1 MQPKELHA
9 HARIKFEP
17 TRVQKQL
24 ECRLFGKTFRSVA
37 AAARNYEL
45 SLSTVY
51 QWHHEHRHRESFPKT
66 KRWDKW
72 RAEHAVADT
81 DTTISG

>member
-1 MQPKELHA
+1 MQPKELNA

-37 AAARNYEL
+37 AAARNFEL

-51 QWHHEHRHRESFPKT
+51 EWHHEGKYREAFPKT
-66 KRWDKW
+66 KRWDRW
-72 RAEHAVADT
+72 RTEHEVVETNHANA
-81 DTTISG
+81 G

>member
-1 MQPKELHA
+1 MQPKELNA
-9 HARIKFEP
+9 HARRRYEP

-37 AAARNYEL
+37 AAARYYEL

-51 QWHHEHRHRESFPKT
+51 EWHHDRRHRETFPKT

-72 RAEHAVADT
+72 RAEHEVADT
-81 DTTISG
+81 HSTSAR

>member
-1 MQPKELHA
+1 MQHIKIDGGTMQPKELNA
-9 HARIKFEP
+9 HARCRYEP

-51 QWHHEHRHRESFPKT
+51 EWHH
-66 KRWDKW
+66 
-72 RAEHAVADT
+72 VA
-81 DTTISG
+81 

>member
-1 MQPKELHA
+1 MQPQELHA
-9 HARIKFEP
+9 HARCKYEP

-37 AAARNYEL
+37 AAARYYEL

-51 QWHHEHRHRESFPKT
+51 QWHHEHRHRETFPKT

-72 RAEHAVADT
+72 RAT
-81 DTTISG
+81 DEVVNIDSTSAG

>member
-1 MQPKELHA
+1 MQPKELNA
-9 HARIKFEP
+9 HARCRYEP

-37 AAARNYEL
+37 AAARYYEL

-51 QWHHEHRHRESFPKT
+51 EWHHDRRHRETFPKT

-72 RAEHAVADT
+72 RAKHEVVNT
-81 DTTISG
+81 DSTSAR

>member
-1 MQPKELHA
+1 MQPQELHA
-9 HARIKFEP
+9 HARCKYEP

-37 AAARNYEL
+37 AAARYYDL

-51 QWHHEHRHRESFPKT
+51 QWHHEHRHRETVPKT

-72 RAEHAVADT
+72 RAT
-81 DTTISG
+81 DEVVNIDSTSAG

>member
-1 MQPKELHA
+1 MQPKNMNA
-9 HARIKFEP
+9 HARCKYEP

-37 AAARNYEL
+37 AAARYYDL

-51 QWHHEHRHRESFPKT
+51 QWHHEHRHRETFPKT

-72 RAEHAVADT
+72 RAT
-81 DTTISG
+81 DEVVNIDSTSAG

>member
-1 MQPKELHA
+1 MQPKELNA
-9 HARIKFEP
+9 HARCKYEP

-51 QWHHEHRHRESFPKT
+51 QWHHEGRHRETFPKT

-72 RAEHAVADT
+72 RAKDEVVNT
-81 DTTISG
+81 DSTSAR

>member
-1 MQPKELHA
+1 MQPKELNA
-9 HARIKFEP
+9 HARCRYEP

-24 ECRLFGKTFRSVA
+24 ECRLFGKTFHSVA
-37 AAARNYEL
+37 AAARYYEL

-51 QWHHEHRHRESFPKT
+51 EWHHDRRHRETFPKT

-72 RAEHAVADT
+72 RAEHEVVNT
-81 DTTISG
+81 DSTSAR

>member
-1 MQPKELHA
+1 MQPQELHA

-51 QWHHEHRHRESFPKT
+51 QWHHEHRHRETFPKT

-72 RAEHAVADT
+72 RNNNEAV
-81 DTTISG
+81 

>member
-1 MQPKELHA
+1 MQPQELHA
-9 HARIKFEP
+9 HARCKYEP

-37 AAARNYEL
+37 AAARYYDL

-51 QWHHEHRHRESFPKT
+51 QWHHEHRHRETFPKT

-72 RAEHAVADT
+72 RAEHEVVNT
-81 DTTISG
+81 DSNNAG

>member
-1 MQPKELHA
+1 MQPKNMNA
-9 HARIKFEP
+9 HARCKYEP

>member
-1 MQPKELHA
+1 MQPQELHA
-9 HARIKFEP
+9 HARCKYEP

-37 AAARNYEL
+37 AAARYYDL

-51 QWHHEHRHRESFPKT
+51 QWHHEHRHRETFPKT
-66 KRWDKW
+66 NRWEKW
-72 RAEHAVADT
+72 RAT
-81 DTTISG
+81 DEVVNFDCTSEG

>member
-1 MQPKELHA
+1 MQPKELNA
-9 HARIKFEP
+9 HARCRYEP

-37 AAARNYEL
+37 AAARNFEL

-51 QWHHEHRHRESFPKT
+51 EWHHEGKYREAFPKT

-72 RAEHAVADT
+72 RAEDEVVNIDSTSAR
-81 DTTISG
+81 

>member
-24 ECRLFGKTFRSVA
+24 ECRLFGKTFRSVV
-37 AAARNYEL
+37 AAARYYEL
-45 SLSTVY
+45 SPSTAY
-51 QWHHEHRHRESFPKT
+51 QWHHEHRHRETFPKT

-81 DTTISG
+81 DTTISR

>member
-1 MQPKELHA
+1 MQPKNMNA
-9 HARIKFEP
+9 HARCKYEP

-37 AAARNYEL
+37 AAARWYEI
-45 SLSTVY
+45 SLSTAY
-51 QWHHEHRHRESFPKT
+51 QWHHERRHRETFPKT

-72 RAEHAVADT
+72 RAT
-81 DTTISG
+81 DEVVNIDSTSAG

>member
-9 HARIKFEP
+9 HARCKYEP

-51 QWHHEHRHRESFPKT
+51 QWHHEQRHRESFPKT

>member
-1 MQPKELHA
+1 MQPKNMNA
-9 HARIKFEP
+9 HARCKYEP

-37 AAARNYEL
+37 AAARYYEL

-51 QWHHEHRHRESFPKT
+51 QWHHEHRHRETFPKT
-66 KRWDKW
+66 RRWDKW
-72 RAEHAVADT
+72 RAKDEVANT
-81 DTTISG
+81 DSTIAG

>member
-1 MQPKELHA
+1 MQPKNMNA
-9 HARIKFEP
+9 HARCKYEP

-37 AAARNYEL
+37 AAARYYEL

-51 QWHHEHRHRESFPKT
+51 QWHHEHRHRETFPKT

-72 RAEHAVADT
+72 RAT
-81 DTTISG
+81 DEVVNIDSTSAG

>member
-1 MQPKELHA
+1 MQPKELNA
-9 HARIKFEP
+9 HARCRYEP

-37 AAARNYEL
+37 AAARYYEL

-51 QWHHEHRHRESFPKT
+51 EWHHDRRHRETFPKT

-72 RAEHAVADT
+72 RAEHEVADT
-81 DTTISG
+81 HSTSAR

>member
-1 MQPKELHA
+1 MQPKELNA
-9 HARIKFEP
+9 HARCRYEP

-37 AAARNYEL
+37 AAARYYEL

-51 QWHHEHRHRESFPKT
+51 EWHHDRRHRETFPKT

-72 RAEHAVADT
+72 RAEHEVADT
-81 DTTISG
+81 HSTSAG